1 LKNGDAKLKGL
12 MFKDDASQLPNTILC
27 GLCKSIEEV
36 FFVLVK
42 NVLLWGKY
50 YYHVFQYRHMEMM
63 QNDCLCEELKCEL
76 KVKSLYHNSKAIELG
91 ARI

>member
-1 LKNGDAKLKGL
+1 MLL
-12 MFKDDASQLPNTILC
+12 
-27 GLCKSIEEV
+27 
-36 FFVLVK
+36 K
-42 NVLLWGKY
+42 NVLLRSKY
-50 YYHVFQYRHMEMM
+50 YYHLFQYRHMEMM

>member
-1 LKNGDAKLKGL
+1 LKNGDAKLEGL
-12 MFKDDASQLPNTILC
+12 MFKNNASQLPNTILG

-36 FFVLVK
+36 F
-42 NVLLWGKY
+42 VLLKSVLLKGKY
-50 YYHVFQYRHMEMM
+50 YYHLFQYHHIKMM
-63 QNDCLCEELKCEL
+63 QQDCLSDELKCEL